1 MSLQFWQCDPPLCHT
16 DLTCR
21 SPTKLGTIFLW
32 LVPPHPPRCAGCSR
46 RGASRVT
53 CGAAPASLLGELLR
67 HTLRL
72 WPERPDPSCCCCCC
86 ALRGA
91 VPAWSCALRGAVPTV
106 PPRALLAAVA
116 GRPAPLRPA
125 RAPGSRPFHYGTSA
139 APVGGPDVLFMRRS
153 CIYYS

>member
-86 ALRGA
+86 
-91 VPAWSCALRGAVPTV
+91 CALRGAVPGGELC
-106 PPRALLAAVA
+106 PPRSRAHRAAPRAAGGCCRETGSAAAGARPWIAAVPLRHERGA
-116 GRPAPLRPA
+116 RGRP
-125 RAPGSRPFHYGTSA
+125 
-139 APVGGPDVLFMRRS
+139 
-153 CIYYS
+153 

>member
-46 RGASRVT
+46 RGASGVT

-86 ALRGA
+86 CALRGA
-91 VPAWSCALRGAVPTV
+91 VPAWSCARVEPC
-106 PPRALLAAVA
+106 PPC
-116 GRPAPLRPA
+116 RPA
-125 RAPGSRPFHYGTSA
+125 RCWRLLPGDRLRCGRRAPLDRSRPRGRSITARARRPWA
-139 APVGGPDVLFMRRS
+139 ALM
-153 CIYYS
+153 YYS